1 MIPAPEAEPRVK
13 WGRYGRRPLVVLCL
27 VGLVDAFDRGVLP
40 AVIEAVQ
47 RDLHVNDSQAGL
59 LNSALIVAALLL
71 AVPGGRL
78 ADRTDRRIVI
88 SVVLAVWSAT
98 TVLAAASQRFWQL
111 FASRALLGAGDAVN
125 DPAVQSLVSDYYP
138 VEVRGRAY
146 AYQRVVPTVG
156 LGIGTALGGLIFH
169 LAGWRV
175 AVLAVGLPGVLV
187 ALLVRKLP
195 LPARGDSDEHLSPV
209 STSVAPMTTWQGVK
223 AAMQVPSLR
232 VLLGASAF
240 ITGILTAL
248 GFWGIAYHVRASGM
262 SESAAPGIAGGVI
275 LLGAIAGGIGGGV
288 VTDRVRG
295 KVPGALMLLTAAV
308 TASGTVL
315 LFISFLDGLPVYAVR
330 LPLQLAG
337 VALIVASL
345 PPITCI
351 AAEVVP
357 AELRGTSFGL
367 LKLGANVLSA
377 VTPPLIGLIADT
389 HRITIHTG
397 EVKGDL
403 GFAFRCTMGLIL
415 IGSALLLLGT
425 RHLDR
430 DTARALDPV

>member
-1 MIPAPEAEPRVK
+1 VSTS

-27 VGLVDAFDRGVLP
+27 VGLVDSFDRGVLP

-47 RDLHVNDSQAGL
+47 RDLHFNDSQAGL
-59 LNSALIVAALLL
+59 LNSALIIAAVLL

-78 ADRTDRRIVI
+78 ADRMDRRILI
-88 SVVLAVWSAT
+88 SLVLAMWSAT

-111 FASRALLGAGDAVN
+111 FASRAVLGVGDALD
-125 DPAVQSLVSDYYP
+125 DPAVQSLVSDYYR
-138 VEVRGRAY
+138 VEIRGRAF
-146 AYQRVVPTVG
+146 AWQRVVPTVG
-156 LGIGTALGGLIFH
+156 LGVGTALGGLIFH

-195 LPARGDSDEHLSPV
+195 LPTRGDSDGIETISAALTGWQSV
-209 STSVAPMTTWQGVK
+209 S
-223 AAMQVPSLR
+223 AAMRVPSLR
-232 VLLGASAF
+232 VLLGATAF
-240 ITGILTAL
+240 INGILTAL
-248 GFWGIAYHVRASGM
+248 GFWGIAYHVRASGL

-275 LLGAIAGGIGGGV
+275 LLGAAAGGVGGGF

-295 KVPGALMLLTAAV
+295 RVPGALMLLTAGV
-308 TASGTVL
+308 TAAGTVL
-315 LFISFLDGLPVYAVR
+315 LFISFLDGVPVYAVR
-330 LPLQLAG
+330 LPLQMVG
-337 VALIVASL
+337 VALVVSSL

-357 AELRGTSFGL
+357 ADLRGTSFGL
-367 LKLGANVLSA
+367 LKLGANVLGA
-377 VTPPLIGLIADT
+377 LTPPIIGLIADT
-389 HRITIHTG
+389 HRIRIHTG

-403 GFAFRCTMGLIL
+403 GFAFRCTTGVVL

-430 DTARALDPV
+430 DTARALEPV

>member
-1 MIPAPEAEPRVK
+1 MK

-27 VGLVDAFDRGVLP
+27 VGLVDSFDRGVLP

-47 RDLHVNDSQAGL
+47 RDLHFNDGQAGL

-78 ADRTDRRIVI
+78 ADRLDRRVLISIV
-88 SVVLAVWSAT
+88 LGVWSAT
-98 TVLAAASQRFWQL
+98 TALAAASQRFWQL
-111 FASRALLGAGDAVN
+111 FTSRAILGAGDAMN
-125 DPAVQSLVSDYYP
+125 DPAVQSLVCDYYP

-156 LGIGTALGGLIFH
+156 LGVGTALGGLIFH

-187 ALLVRKLP
+187 ALLVRRLP
-195 LPARGDSDEHLSPV
+195 LPARGASDQHVQQVPD
-209 STSVAPMTTWQGVK
+209 VALAHTTWSGVK
-223 AAMQVPSLR
+223 AALQVPSLR
-232 VLLGASAF
+232 VLLGATAF
-240 ITGILTAL
+240 INGILTAL
-248 GFWGIAYHVRASGM
+248 GFWGIAYHVRASGL

-275 LLGAIAGGIGGGV
+275 LLGAIAGGVGGGIA
-288 VTDRVRG
+288 TDRVRNR
-295 KVPGALMLLTAAV
+295 VPGALMLLTAAV
-308 TASGTVL
+308 TAAGTVL
-315 LFISFLDGLPVYAVR
+315 LFVSFLDGIPVYAVR
-330 LPLQLAG
+330 LPLQMVG
-337 VALIVASL
+337 VALVVSSL

-357 AELRGTSFGL
+357 AALRGTSFGL

-377 VTPPLIGLIADT
+377 VTPPVIGLIADS
-389 HRITIHTG
+389 HRIRIHTG
-397 EVKGDL
+397 EIKGDL
-403 GFAFRCTMGLIL
+403 GFAFRCTTGVIL
-415 IGSALLLLGT
+415 IGSALMLLGT